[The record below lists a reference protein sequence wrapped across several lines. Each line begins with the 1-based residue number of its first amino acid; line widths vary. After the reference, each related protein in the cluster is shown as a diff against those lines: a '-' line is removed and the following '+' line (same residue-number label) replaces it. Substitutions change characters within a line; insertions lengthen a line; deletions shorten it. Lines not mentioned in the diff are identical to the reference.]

1 MSNKLKITEI
11 ILPNFTALKDL
22 YENLSALKK
31 DKFDDDERIIFYHNK
46 EDVKIVEF
54 VGTLL
59 DELDIP
65 RFFTIFKSKIN
76 LPKTELD
83 FVPSD
88 SHCLYPWANLTVEN
102 DGHIKPCCVYT
113 EETGAFIQNI
123 KLNDFYKSDYMKD
136 LREKFKNNQKPTGCS
151 LCWKKE
157 EVGAVSLRTAAKFKF
172 KDLYYRINYDQHD
185 DEENLQIL
193 DLKIG
198 NNCNLSC
205 RMCSPYSS
213 STIADLNLKNGSLTK
228 DRYIEIME
236 DCKWSFNDKIYNNLL
251 EVSTNLKYLDLYG
264 GEPLMVK
271 HHFNYL
277 RELIKMGVAKEI
289 KLDYNSNG
297 TFYSDSWFNIWK
309 EFKSVKISFS
319 IDNIGERFELE
330 RNGSSWSKVQTNI
343 QKFSKRKSEKFLI
356 DIFPTISIM
365 NVFYLPELINWIAEQ
380 DCSEPTS
387 LTNFVEHPS
396 WLSLN
401 MLTHAAREMT
411 LKKLENY
418 KTQYVS
424 IDHILHT
431 VRNVKSV
438 DYNKEFVEFMKK
450 FDKERNQNFL
460 STHQEMALAMG
471 YN

>member
-1 MSNKLKITEI
+1 MSKKLEITEVS
-11 ILPNFTALKDL
+11 LPSFTKLKDL
-22 YENLSALKK
+22 YEKLVSLKK
-31 DKFDDDERIIFYHNK
+31 DQFNDNERIIFFYNGD
-46 EDVKIVEF
+46 DVEIKNF
-54 VGTLL
+54 VSKLL

-65 RFFTIFKSKIN
+65 NFFVIFKKRSN
-76 LPKTELD
+76 LPKTKLD
-83 FVPSD
+83 FIPSD
-88 SHCLYPWANLTVEN
+88 SHCIYPWANLTVHN
-102 DGHIKPCCVYT
+102 DGHIKPCCLYV

-136 LREKFKNNQKPTGCS
+136 LREKFKNNQKPLGCS

-157 EVGAVSLRTAAKFKF
+157 DAGAVSMRNAAKFKF
-172 KDLYYRINYDQHD
+172 KDLYYRINYEQN
-185 DEENLQIL
+185 DEENLKIL

-205 RMCSPYSS
+205 RICSPSS
-213 STIADLNLKNGSLTK
+213 SSSIADLNLKNGSLPK
-228 DRYIEIME
+228 DRFIKIME
-236 DCKWSFNDKIYNNLL
+236 DCKWSFHDKIYNDLL

-264 GEPLMVK
+264 GEPLMIK

-277 RELIKMGVAKEI
+277 KELIEMGVAKEI

-297 TFYSDSWFNIWK
+297 TFYSDSWFDIWK

-343 QKFSKRKSEKFLI
+343 EKFSKQKSEKFLI

-365 NVFYLPELINWIAEQ
+365 NVFYLPELISWIAEQ
-380 DCSEPTS
+380 DCSESAS
-387 LTNFVEHPS
+387 LTNFVENPS
-396 WLSLN
+396 WLSIN
-401 MLTHAAREMT
+401 MLTHTAKEMT

-418 KTQYVS
+418 KTQYIS
-424 IDHILHT
+424 IDHILHI
-431 VRNVKSV
+431 VKNVKSV
-438 DYNKEFVEFMKK
+438 DYNKEFVYFMKK
-450 FDKERNQNFL
+450 FDNDRNQNFL
-460 STHQEMALAMG
+460 STHKEIALAMG